1 MQILT
6 NRISLIL
13 YNPEKARKLKVSI
26 FLAIAVINVSVFIVW
41 IPARLQLSEKWMRVN
56 DVWDRLEK
64 VLFIVVDG
72 GLNYYFMWLIKS
84 KLVANGL
91 TKYKLVYRFN
101 LFMVFISLSLDVSII
116 LFPRV
121 PTYDACANDSISIN
135 RL

>member
-13 YNPEKARKLKVSI
+13 YNPEKARKLKIYV

-41 IPARLQLSEKWMRVN
+41 IPARLQLSEKWIIVN
-56 DVWDRLEK
+56 AVWDRFEK

-91 TKYKLVYRFN
+91 TKYRLVYRFN
-101 LFMVFISLSLDVSII
+101 LFMVFISLSLDVSVI
-116 LFPRV
+116 L
-121 PTYDACANDSISIN
+121 SISYV
-135 RL
+135 RCLD

>member
-13 YNPEKARKLKVSI
+13 YNPEKARKLKIYI
-26 FLAIAVINVSVFIVW
+26 FLAIGVINISVFIVW
-41 IPARLQLSEKWMRVN
+41 IPARLQISDKWIRVN
-56 DVWDRLEK
+56 DVWDRFEK
-64 VLFIVVDG
+64 VLFIAVDG

-91 TKYKLVYRFN
+91 TKYRLVYRFN

-116 LFPRV
+116 PLSSYNIDPV
-121 PTYDACANDSISIN
+121 G
-135 RL
+135 